1 MQIHLDIAMDYTASN
16 NENPI
21 SLHNLILVKKVKI
34 IMKNQ
39 SIHMEVYSHFMII
52 INYFQFMALMELLR
66 VQEIQVI

>member
-39 SIHMEVYSHFMII
+39 
-52 INYFQFMALMELLR
+52 
-66 VQEIQVI
+66 